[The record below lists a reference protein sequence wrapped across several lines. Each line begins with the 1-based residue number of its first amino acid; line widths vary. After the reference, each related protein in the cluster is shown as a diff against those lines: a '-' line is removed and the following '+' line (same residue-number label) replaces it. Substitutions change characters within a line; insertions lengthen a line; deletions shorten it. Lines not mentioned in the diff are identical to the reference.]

1 MLHEKTINPASS
13 RLQRKF
19 TQTQEDI
26 CKGTEQL
33 SVFTRGE
40 RMARL
45 ARVVVANVPHHVTQR
60 GNARRF
66 LLDCD
71 TDRKVYL
78 ELLREDA
85 ERCRVAVLGY
95 CLMSNHVHLILV
107 PGKAEALARALKRT
121 HGRYAGYWNT
131 LYGSSGHVWQG
142 RYYSCPLDHDH
153 LWRALRY
160 TELNPVRAGLVAEAR
175 SWMWS
180 SAAFHCG
187 EQPTDGLIQ
196 LDPWRRCW
204 SGKSWSQYLQA
215 GENESEQTALRRCT
229 FSGRPLGS
237 AEFVGRLEQTTGR
250 RLALR
255 KPATPQPLAPD
266 ERQRE
271 LTFGS

>member
-1 MLHEKTINPASS
+1 
-13 RLQRKF
+13 
-19 TQTQEDI
+19 
-26 CKGTEQL
+26 
-33 SVFTRGE
+33 
-40 RMARL
+40 MARL

-78 ELLREDA
+78 ELLREDTQC
-85 ERCRVAVLGY
+85 CRVAVLGY
-95 CLMSNHVHLILV
+95 CLMSNHVHLVLV

-121 HGRYAGYWNT
+121 HGRYAAYWNT
-131 LYGSSGHVWQG
+131 LYQSSGHVWQG

-175 SWMWS
+175 SWKWS

-187 EQPTDGLIQ
+187 ELPADGLIQ
-196 LDPWRRCW
+196 LDPWRRRW
-204 SGKSWSQYLQA
+204 SDNSWSQYLKA
-215 GENESEQTALRRCT
+215 GENESDQTALRRCT

-237 AEFVGRLEQTTGR
+237 SEFVEQLEQTTGR

-255 KPATPQPLAPD
+255 KPATSQALAAD
-266 ERQRE
+266 ARQGK
-271 LTFGS
+271 LSFGS